1 MKTKRH
7 VSLLAGIAL
16 LGSTA
21 LLSPTAQAQTAAP
34 TADEN
39 LLSYVEQMPAFD
51 GGEAAKMNF
60 IYSQLQYPEEAK
72 SAGETGIVVVSFV
85 VETDGSVSNLSTEKS
100 LSKSTDA
107 EALRVAALTAG
118 KWTSGRHRGKPVR
131 VKTLVPIRFSLDK
144 NNNQAVLN
152 RMPVFKTGQEAMIRT
167 IFQHLN
173 MPEAAKKEG
182 IAARVQVKFTVE
194 PDGSV
199 ANLAVADTK
208 LKQVVANGS
217 RQNYMDASTFNLKD
231 KAILAQL
238 GEAAARAV
246 KETSGMWNPGLK
258 HGKPVAAE
266 VTLPI
271 LISGDPRADQL
282 AQTMLLSYQPD
293 AYDSKSM
300 YAAEEVDSAP
310 ALKNEPLRKFLAK
323 HLRYPNTAFEGT
335 VRVAFIVTQDGRA
348 IGPMTDVQ
356 EAQKAVADEITRV
369 FKLAE
374 GNWAPATK
382 NAQPVTAMEE
392 ITIAFSSTKSKQK
405 PASKNLETADVVVT
419 R

>member
-1 MKTKRH
+1 M
-7 VSLLAGIAL
+7 SLLAGITL

-21 LLSPTAQAQTAAP
+21 LLSPNARAQTAAP

-39 LLSYVEQMPAFD
+39 VLSYVEQMPAFD

-72 SAGETGIVVVSFV
+72 GLGEAGLVVVSFV

-118 KWTSGRHRGKPVR
+118 KWTTGRHRGKPVR
-131 VKTLVPIRFSLDK
+131 VKTLLPIRFSLNENGD
-144 NNNQAVLN
+144 QAVLS
-152 RMPVFKTGQEAMIRT
+152 RMPAFKGGQEAMIRT
-167 IFQHLN
+167 IYQHLTL
-173 MPEAAKKEG
+173 PEGAKKEG
-182 IAARVQVKFTVE
+182 VAARLQVKFTVE
-194 PDGSV
+194 QDGSIANV
-199 ANLAVADTK
+199 AIADTK

-217 RQNYMDASTFNLKD
+217 KLDYNDASSFKLKD
-231 KAILAQL
+231 KAVLAQL
-238 GEAAARAV
+238 GEAAAKAI
-246 KETSGMWNPGLK
+246 KQTSGMWNPGLRN
-258 HGKPVAAE
+258 GKPVAAE

-271 LISGDPRADQL
+271 LISGGPNADQL
-282 AQTMLLSYQPD
+282 SQIMLLSYQPN
-293 AYDSKSM
+293 AYDSKST
-300 YAAEEVDSAP
+300 YAADEVDAAP
-310 ALKNEPLRKFLAK
+310 ALKNEPLRKFLAQ
-323 HLRYPNTAFEGT
+323 HLRYPDTDFEGT
-335 VRVAFIVTQDGRA
+335 VRVAFIVTQDGKA

-356 EAQKAVADEITRV
+356 EIQPAVADEIKRV

-382 NAQPVTAMEE
+382 NAKPVTALEE
-392 ITIAFSSTKSKQK
+392 ITIAFSSTKANNKA
-405 PASKNLETADVVVT
+405 ASKKTETADVVVT